1 MIEMGSQMG
10 VTEGRS
16 HAVNQKQEVEARTA
30 SLSVNRQMRHR
41 DSLGS
46 TQPLL
51 NGTEKVSFLLRSS
64 VPSYES

>member
-10 VTEGRS
+10 VTKGRS

-30 SLSVNRQMRHR
+30 NLSVNRRMRHR

-51 NGTEKVSFLLRSS
+51 NETEKVSFLLRSS
-64 VPSYES
+64 VPSYEA